1 MKKKLVVLSILI
13 VISILLYRS
22 GATQYLTLTYLKSN
36 IDSLKQQIEVQP
48 ALFTL
53 SFFGVYILSTA
64 ISLPGATI
72 LTLAAGALFGLTKG
86 FIIVS
91 FASTFGATLAMLISR
106 FFLRNWVQSKFSDK
120 LKMINEGIDKEGAF
134 YLFTLRLAPLF
145 PFFLV
150 NLAMGL
156 TNIRLIT
163 YFFISQLG
171 MVLGT
176 LVYVNA
182 GVEISKIDSLSGI
195 LTPKLFLAFT
205 LLGILPII
213 SKKIINSY
221 KARRVYKRFKKPAKF
236 DYDMIAIGGGA
247 AGLVTSFISAA
258 VKAKVALIEKHQMGG
273 DCLNTGCVPSKAI
286 IKSASIAHLQNSA
299 SKYGFEKITTDF
311 EFKKIMNRVHNVIH
325 KIEPHDSRAR
335 YTSLGVDCIEGEAK
349 ILSPW
354 EVQVNG
360 KVLTTRNITIATGAS
375 PFVPPL
381 KGIDQVKFRTSENLW
396 QMESLPKKFVV
407 LGGGPIGLEMAQS
420 FARLGSQVTVVEMS
434 PRIMIR
440 EDEDVSLLI
449 TQTLEHEGIKILTST
464 KAIGFEDQALIVET
478 ARGIDKIE
486 FDEILIA
493 IGRRPR
499 TKGFGLEEL
508 AIPLRKNGTIETNDY
523 LQTIYPNIFACGDV
537 TGPYQLTHMAGHQAW
552 YCAVNGIFGFLKKFK
567 VDYSAVPWSTYTDPQ
582 VATVGLTENA
592 AKEKGIA
599 YELTKYGIDDL
610 DRAIA
615 DSADH
620 GFIKVLTKPGSDQIL
635 GATIVGVQAGDLIS
649 EFTLAVKWKLGLN
662 KILST
667 IHPYPTMAESLKY
680 TAGAWKQNHKPEWV
694 MPWLTKFHAWRRG

>member
-1 MKKKLVVLSILI
+1 MTKKRLILFLT
-13 VISILLYRS
+13 ILAVFLIYKS
-22 GATQYLTLTYLKSN
+22 GATQFLTLEFLKSN
-36 IDSLKQQIEVQP
+36 IDSLKQQIQVQP
-48 ALFTL
+48 LLFIL
-53 SFFGVYILSTA
+53 GFFGVYVLSTA
-64 ISLPGATI
+64 VSLPGATI
-72 LTLAAGALFGLTKG
+72 LTLAAGALFGLAKG
-86 FIIVS
+86 FVIVS

-106 FFLRNWVQSKFSDK
+106 FFLRNWVQSKFADK
-120 LKMINEGIDKEGAF
+120 LKVINEGIEKEGAF

-156 TNIRLIT
+156 THIRLLT
-163 YFFISQLG
+163 YFFVSQLG
-171 MVLGT
+171 MILGT

-182 GVEISKIDSLSGI
+182 GVELSKIESLSGI
-195 LTPKLFLAFT
+195 LTPKLFMAFT

-213 SKKIINSY
+213 SKKIINSF
-221 KARRVYKRFKKPAKF
+221 KARKVYKRFKKPSKF

-247 AGLVTSFISAA
+247 AGLVTSYISAT

-286 IKSASIAHLQNSA
+286 IKSASIAHLQQSA
-299 SKYGFEKITTDF
+299 SQYGFEKITTDF
-311 EFKKIMNRVHNVIH
+311 EFKKIMNRVHNVIK

-360 KVLTTRNITIATGAS
+360 KILTTRNITIATGAS

-381 KGIDQVKFRTSENLW
+381 KGIEQINYRTSENLW
-396 QMESLPKKFVV
+396 QMETLPKRFVV

-440 EDEDVSLLI
+440 EDEDVSKLI
-449 TQTLEHEGIKILTST
+449 TQTLEHEGVSIRTST
-464 KAIGFEDQALIVET
+464 KAIGFEGHSLIVET
-478 ARGIDKIE
+478 STGSEKIE

-508 AIPLRKNGTIETNDY
+508 NIPLRKNGTIETNDY

-552 YCAVNGIFGFLKKFK
+552 YCAVNGLFGFLKKFK

-582 VATVGLTENA
+582 VATVGLTESA

-615 DSADH
+615 DSSDH
-620 GFIKVLTKPGSDQIL
+620 GFIKVLTKPETDQIL

-680 TAGAWKQNHKPEWV
+680 TAGVWKQNHKPDWV
-694 MPWLTKFHAWRRG
+694 MPWLTRFHAWRRG